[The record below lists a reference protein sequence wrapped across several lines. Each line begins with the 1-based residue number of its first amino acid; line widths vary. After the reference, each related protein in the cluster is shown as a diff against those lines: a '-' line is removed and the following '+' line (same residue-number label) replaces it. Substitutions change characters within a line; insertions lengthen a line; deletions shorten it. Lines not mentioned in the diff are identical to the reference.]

1 MSKNSEK
8 KTFEY
13 QRPVAY
19 YETDAMGVV
28 HHSNYLRIFEDARVA
43 WLRHKGLAKTHQPH
57 SDVVYAVVDVHCRFM
72 RPLRFGDEITVKLQ
86 VKQDGA
92 KFLFRY
98 AIFKKTD
105 KKTDEAAVC
114 VGHTLHVAI
123 DQKFKITK
131 PPDELLEIIK
141 EESWTEIW
149 P

>member
-1 MSKNSEK
+1 MR
-8 KTFEY
+8 KTFEFH
-13 QRPVAY
+13 RPISY

-43 WLRHKGLAKTHQPH
+43 WLREKGLAKTHQPH
-57 SDVVYAVVDVHCRFM
+57 ADVVYAVVDVHCRFR
-72 RPLRFGDEITVKLQ
+72 RPLRFGDTVIVKVQ
-86 VKQDGA
+86 VKQERA
-92 KFLFRY
+92 KFMFRY
-98 AIFKKTD
+98 ALYKKTD
-105 KKTDEAAVC
+105 IKDQDDDGVVC
-114 VGHTLHVAI
+114 IGHTLHVAI

>member
-1 MSKNSEK
+1 MK

-13 QRPVAY
+13 HRPVSY

-43 WLRHKGLAKTHQPH
+43 WLRAKGLTKTHQPH
-57 SDVVYAVVDVHCRFM
+57 SDVVYAVVDVQCKFR
-72 RPLRFGDEITVKLQ
+72 RPLRFGDEIRVKIQ
-86 VKQDGA
+86 VKQALA
-92 KFLFRY
+92 KFMFRY
-98 AIFKKTD
+98 AIYKNTD
-105 KKTDEAAVC
+105 KVEDEKVVC
-114 VGHTLHVAI
+114 MGHTLHVAI

-131 PPDELLEIIK
+131 PPTELLEIIK

>member
-1 MSKNSEK
+1 MK

-13 QRPVAY
+13 QRPISY

-43 WLRHKGLAKTHQPH
+43 WLRAKGLAKTHQPH
-57 SDVVYAVVDVHCRFM
+57 SDVVYAVVDVQCKFLQ
-72 RPLRFGDEITVKLQ
+72 PLRFGDEVVVKIQ
-86 VKQDGA
+86 VKQERA

-98 AIFKKTD
+98 AIYKMGED
-105 KKTDEAAVC
+105 SAVC
-114 VGHTLHVAI
+114 TGHTLHVAI

-131 PPDELLEIIK
+131 PPEELMKIIK

>member
-1 MSKNSEK
+1 MT

-13 QRPVAY
+13 QRPISY

-43 WLRHKGLAKTHQPH
+43 WLRARGLAKTHQPH
-57 SDVVYAVVDVHCRFM
+57 ADVVYAVVDVKCQFLQ
-72 RPLRFGDEITVKLQ
+72 PLRFGDEINVKVQ
-86 VKQDGA
+86 VKQEGA

-98 AIFKKTD
+98 AIYKN
-105 KKTDEAAVC
+105 ENLVSL
-114 VGHTLHVAI
+114 GHTLHVAI
-123 DQKFKITK
+123 DLKFKITK
-131 PPDELLEIIK
+131 PPQELLEIIK